1 MDWWET
7 NLTEEPISQKNDE
20 TAHVL
25 WFGIELFKI
34 LEFFWFLLEAMIS
47 PRLPTVLQC
56 ESCQFL
62 DRFSCSVSLENIK
75 MCVAF
80 SLVWNNNFFQDIV
93 LLPEVLLVMVFRK
106 KKKKKQT
113 PPNQNIF

>member
-1 MDWWET
+1 MTDWWET

-47 PRLPTVLQC
+47 PLAPPQYYNVKVVNSWTDTLTV
-56 ESCQFL
+56 
-62 DRFSCSVSLENIK
+62 
-75 MCVAF
+75 
-80 SLVWNNNFFQDIV
+80 
-93 LLPEVLLVMVFRK
+93 
-106 KKKKKQT
+106 
-113 PPNQNIF
+113 